1 MPQDGTAESP
11 AGRQQLA
18 SSSGRWIADGVAVP
32 LWIVTVL
39 PVSPA
44 SCGLVGK
51 QGSVPRGGEQSAE
64 DWVEKTTLIVLPGG
78 TATNLGEIAKSNLLT
93 FPGVRGVNLS
103 YFPYGRTGTP
113 AVSDQERAGSSSL
126 MLPSTVP
133 ELTVVTCPSLATLCT
148 VASNSRSVA
157 DDDA

>member
-11 AGRQQLA
+11 AGRQHPA
-18 SSSGRWIADGVAVP
+18 SSSGRWIDDGVVAP

-39 PVSPA
+39 PVSSA
-44 SCGLVGK
+44 RCGLVGK
-51 QGSVPRGGEQSAE
+51 QGSVPRGGEQSAD

-78 TATNLGEIAKSNLLT
+78 TVTNLGEIAKSNLLT
-93 FPGVRGVNLS
+93 LPGVRGVDLS

-133 ELTVVTCPSLATLCT
+133 ELTVVICPSPATLCT
-148 VASNSRSVA
+148 VASSSRSAA
-157 DDDA
+157 DDAA